1 MKRTTIKDVAA
12 LADVSPATVS
22 RVFSGEPS
30 VAASIAER
38 VRTAASTLNYR
49 PSVMARSLTLSQTNL
64 VALVVGRLHN
74 PFDAHLVEALS
85 QGLQRSGRRLLV
97 VPADYGENDPG
108 AMVALDYQVDGVIVA
123 AGHLSKDSATRFV
136 QLGVPV
142 VLYGRT
148 LDAPGVDCIVADN
161 HPASRMIGELFRIAG
176 VERALYVR
184 HARKTFSDDEREAGF
199 RDGLGDRVTLDVLEC
214 TRATAR
220 ELALAALSSEG
231 RPQAAF
237 CANDVL
243 AFGVMEAAV
252 QLGFEIPQDFMIA
265 GFDDIDMASSPFF
278 NLTTLHQS
286 PVEIADWIVARLD
299 ERLSNPKAG
308 VTTHR
313 VPALLKMRG
322 TTRNLGNIGGLV
334 AAKRTP
340 KGTR

>member
-22 RVFSGEPS
+22 RVFSGEAS
-30 VAASIAER
+30 VAANIAER
-38 VRTAASTLNYR
+38 VRTAADTLNYR
-49 PSVMARSLTLSQTNL
+49 PSMMARSLTVSRTNL

-85 QGLQRSGRRLLV
+85 QGLQRFGRRLLV

-123 AGHLSKDSATRFV
+123 AGHLSKDSADRFV

-148 LDAPGVDCIVADN
+148 LDAPGVDSIIADN
-161 HPASRMIGELFRIAG
+161 HPASRTIGELFRRSG

-184 HARKTFSDDEREAGF
+184 HVRTTFSDDEREKGF
-199 RDGLGDRVTLDVLEC
+199 RDGLGDGIAFDVLEC
-214 TRATAR
+214 TKATAR
-220 ELALAALSSEG
+220 ELALAALASRN

-252 QLGFEIPQDFMIA
+252 QLGLDMPEDFMVA

-299 ERLSNPKAG
+299 ERLSNPKAD

-313 VPALLKMRG
+313 VRAPLKLRG
-322 TTRNLGNIGGLV
+322 TTRNLRYIGGL
-334 AAKRTP
+334 AAARATP
-340 KGTR
+340 EDTR

>member
-12 LADVSPATVS
+12 FADVSPATVS
-22 RVFSGEPS
+22 RVFSREPS
-30 VAASIAER
+30 VAANIVAR
-38 VRTAASTLNYR
+38 VRAAADTLNYR
-49 PSVMARSLTLSQTNL
+49 PSMMARSLTGSQTNL

-85 QGLQRSGRRLLV
+85 QGLQRFGRRLLV

-123 AGHLSKDSATRFV
+123 AGHLSQKSASRFV

-161 HPASRMIGELFRIAG
+161 HPASRMIGELFLKVG
-176 VERALYVR
+176 VERAIYVR
-184 HARKTFSDDEREAGF
+184 HVRETFSDDEREAGF
-199 RDGLGDRVTLDVLEC
+199 RDGLGDRISLDVLEC
-214 TRATAR
+214 TKATAR
-220 ELALAALSSEG
+220 EFALATLSSKK

-243 AFGVMEAAV
+243 AFGVLEAAI
-252 QLGFEIPQDFMIA
+252 QLGLDIPRDFMVA
-265 GFDDIDMASSPFF
+265 GFDDIEMASSPFF

-313 VPALLKMRG
+313 VPALLKLRG
-322 TTRNLGNIGGLV
+322 TTRSRENIGGF
-334 AAKRTP
+334 ASA
-340 KGTR
+340 

>member
-1 MKRTTIKDVAA
+1 MKRKTIKDVAA
-12 LADVSPATVS
+12 LAGVSPATVS

-30 VAASIAER
+30 VAVGIAER
-38 VRTAASTLNYR
+38 VRAAAAQLNYR
-49 PSVMARSLTLSQTNL
+49 PSMMARSLTVSQTNL

-85 QGLQRSGRRLLV
+85 QGLQRCGRRLLV

-123 AGHLSKDSATRFV
+123 AGHLSKDSASRFV

-142 VLYGRT
+142 MLYGRT

-161 HPASRMIGELFRIAG
+161 HPASRMIGNLFRKVG

-184 HARKTFSDDEREAGF
+184 HVRKTFSDDEREAGF
-199 RDGLGDRVTLDVLEC
+199 REGLGERICLDVLEC

-220 ELALAALSSEG
+220 ELALAALSAKTC
-231 RPQAAF
+231 PQAAF

-252 QLGFEIPQDFMIA
+252 QLGLDIPGDFMVA
-265 GFDDIDMASSPFF
+265 GFDNIDMAASPFF

-286 PVEIADWIVARLD
+286 PVEIADWIVARLN
-299 ERLSNPKAG
+299 ERLSNPKVG
-308 VTTHR
+308 ITTHR
-313 VPALLKMRG
+313 VPAPLKLRG
-322 TTRNLGNIGGLV
+322 TTRNLGSIGGL
-334 AAKRTP
+334 AAATGAP
-340 KGTR
+340 KDVR